1 MYIDLSVTLSN
12 QTVTYPTDPAVK
24 IERTVAYEQCGF
36 NVSKIEFGTH
46 SGTHVDVPLHCTQNG
61 FDTSTAPIESFC
73 GEAYTIE
80 IPYKKGSPLS
90 ADFDD
95 DFIKKSDIL
104 LIRTGWEEK
113 AGTPDFFNNFPYID
127 EHLAKKLVLLGIK
140 AVGTDMP
147 SFDKAGSKGKVHHI
161 FLDNNIMLI
170 EALVNLKQ
178 LVGKRCFFSAV
189 PLKIKNGDGSPVRAY
204 AYI

>member
-24 IERTVAYEQCGF
+24 IERTVTYEQCGF

-61 FDTSTAPIESFC
+61 LDTSIASIESFC

-80 IPYKKGSPLS
+80 IPCKKGSPLN

-95 DFIKKSDIL
+95 ALIKKSDIL

-113 AGTPDFFNNFPYID
+113 AGTSEFFVNYPYISKYM
-127 EHLAKKLVLLGIK
+127 AKKLVLLGIK
-140 AVGTDMP
+140 AIGTDMP
-147 SFDKAGSKGKVHHI
+147 SVDKAGSKGEIHHI
-161 FLDNNIMLI
+161 LLDNNIMII
-170 EALVNLKQ
+170 EALINLKQ